1 MVQCAAY
8 AVMAVL
14 IMRLKLFLTPH
25 LALLTALVTTLPRVR
40 EKGPCFYFVFL
51 IARYQ
56 AVSPLQVTWSA
67 RGRGRLWLVALLLV
81 GSSLK
86 GVHNLWT
93 QWVRERELL
102 QYSEVMD
109 SSRIDH

>member
-40 EKGPCFYFVFL
+40 AKGPCFYFVFL

-56 AVSPLQVTWSA
+56 AVSPS
-67 RGRGRLWLVALLLV
+67 RSHGLLV
-81 GSSLK
+81 GVAGS
-86 GVHNLWT
+86 GW
-93 QWVRERELL
+93 
-102 QYSEVMD
+102 
-109 SSRIDH
+109 